1 MKLPK
6 THEDVVHLFETTAL
20 FDAYKHDIYDVG
32 DIVRDSVGP
41 TLRWITIFSVFR
53 DRRET
58 GTIRWKRIFEIRE
71 DDDRKTWRVK
81 PPCKDIYSIPK
92 PAEVAA

>member
-20 FDAYKHDIYDVG
+20 YDAYQHDLYDVG
-32 DIVRDSVGP
+32 DIVRDSSGT
-41 TLRWITIFSVFR
+41 TLRYITTFLVFR
-53 DRRET
+53 ERMEW
-58 GTIRWKRIFEIRE
+58 GSIRWDRVVEIRE

-81 PPCKDIYSIPK
+81 PWGEPIYVIPK
-92 PAEVAA
+92 PDEVAA